1 MEPLMADKPR
11 HRKNGKRTGKARSK
25 SANQH
30 PREPKPEPK
39 KSTRIRLPGLPAF
52 VQDDLARVTPA
63 AKVEPALQALAEGAK
78 AFSKGQYG
86 RALGAAEQAKRLAPR
101 DPSARELIGLS
112 AYRLEQ
118 WKTALTELRTFRR
131 LTGDMTHVPIEMDV
145 LRALGRAKD
154 VESVWQEL
162 RRRRPRPAVMKEGKV
177 VYASFLLDE
186 GRPQQAWDV
195 VNPHRLVQHPYPE
208 DLRVWFVAARAAA
221 ASGNRTKAVKLRNA
235 IVAEEPAFVGLD
247 LLNDEI
253 SRV

>member
-1 MEPLMADKPR
+1 MADKSR
-11 HRKNGKRTGKARSK
+11 HGKNGRRSGKPRSK
-25 SANQH
+25 STYQR

-39 KSTRIRLPGLPAF
+39 KSQRVRMPGLPVF

-78 AFSKGQYG
+78 AFRKGQYG

-118 WKTALTELRTFRR
+118 WRAALTELRTFRR
-131 LTGDMTHVPIEMDV
+131 LTGDMTHLPIEMDV

-162 RRRRPRPAVMKEGKV
+162 RRRRPRPPVMKEGKV

-186 GRPQQAWDV
+186 GRPREAWEA
-195 VNPHRLVQHPYPE
+195 VNPGRLAPQPYPE

-221 ASGNRTKAVKLRNA
+221 ACGEGAKALKLRNA
-235 IVAEEPAFVGLD
+235 IVAEEPSFVGLE
-247 LLNDEI
+247 LLDDEI
-253 SRV
+253 ARPTHTS

>member
-1 MEPLMADKPR
+1 MEPGMAEKPR
-11 HRKNGKRTGKARSK
+11 HKKSGGRSGKPRSK
-25 SANQH
+25 SAYER
-30 PREPKPEPK
+30 PREPKPDGK
-39 KSTRIRLPGLPAF
+39 KSTRVRLPGLPAF

-78 AFSKGQYG
+78 AFGKGQYG

-101 DPSARELIGLS
+101 DPSARELIALS

-145 LRALGRAKD
+145 LRALGRPAD
-154 VESVWQEL
+154 VESVWQEM
-162 RRRRPRPAVMKEGKV
+162 RRRRPRPPVMKEGKV

-186 GRPQQAWDV
+186 GKPQQAWEV

-221 ASGNRTKAVKLRNA
+221 ASGNRTRAVKLRDA
-235 IVAEEPAFVGLD
+235 IVAEEPGFVGLD
-247 LLNDEI
+247 VLDDEI
-253 SRV
+253 SRL